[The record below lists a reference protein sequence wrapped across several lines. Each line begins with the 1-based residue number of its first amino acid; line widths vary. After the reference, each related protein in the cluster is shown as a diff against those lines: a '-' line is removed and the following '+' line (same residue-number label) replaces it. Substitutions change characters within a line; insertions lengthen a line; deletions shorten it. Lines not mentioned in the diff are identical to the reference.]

1 MKVSEFLM
9 YLALIAV
16 VVLAINQLQKP
27 TDASVVYVPSR
38 WWGGYDNWGWG
49 RRIGY
54 NGRGYGHG
62 WGGRGGHGGHGGR
75 GGFGGGGRGGRG
87 GFGGHH

>member
-1 MKVSEFLM
+1 MRISEFLL
-9 YLALIAV
+9 YGALIV
-16 VVLAINQLQKP
+16 VIVLAINQLQKP

-62 WGGRGGHGGHGGR
+62 DDSYYYYDDEGDVDDDDDDADV
-75 GGFGGGGRGGRG
+75 
-87 GFGGHH
+87 

>member
-16 VVLAINQLQKP
+16 IVLAINQLQKP
-27 TDASVVYVPSR
+27 ADASVVYVPSR

-49 RRIGY
+49 RSVGY
-54 NGRGYGHG
+54 NGRGYGQS
-62 WGGRGGHGGHGGR
+62 WGGHGGHGGHGGR
-75 GGFGGGGRGGRG
+75 GGYGGGGRGGRG
-87 GFGGHH
+87 GHH